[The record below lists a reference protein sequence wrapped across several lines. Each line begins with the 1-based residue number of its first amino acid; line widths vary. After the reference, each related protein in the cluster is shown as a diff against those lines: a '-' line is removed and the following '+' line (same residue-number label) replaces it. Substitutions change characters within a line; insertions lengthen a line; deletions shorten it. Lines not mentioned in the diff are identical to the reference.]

1 LKRPNRDLPKIH
13 VDFNNTDADGFV
25 RLNTVGVTNDLAR
38 LNIALVDGLRLCAT
52 DNEYALEGT
61 VRVPGREGTW
71 RLQVDWDEF
80 KPQVVR
86 EYDRR
91 S

>member
-1 LKRPNRDLPKIH
+1 MKCPNSDLPTIH

-52 DNEYALEGT
+52 DDEYALEGT
-61 VRVPGREGTW
+61 VRVPGLEGVW
-71 RLQVDWDEF
+71 RLQVNWDDF
-80 KPQVVR
+80 KQHVMR

-91 S
+91 P